1 MNVAIVKQHTR
12 FSWSYSQLTDYET
25 CPLRWYH
32 KSIAKDVKE
41 EESSFTR
48 DGHALHD
55 AFNARARG
63 EPLRFPYT
71 HHEPIFTRLDSR
83 RGDHFPEQNLAIKRD
98 FTPCAWMA
106 RETWFRGKIDFLK
119 LNGFFATIIDWKSG
133 KPKEDL
139 TQLKLMAA
147 LMFAHNPMIERIST
161 ALAYVN
167 HEIWK
172 TATFDRSDLT
182 QIWAEIMP
190 RVNAMERAKLFEKFP
205 PTPSGLCK
213 RFCPVTSCQYHGK
226 GSGDTEWT

>member
-119 LNGFFATIIDWKSG
+119 LNGFFATII
-133 KPKEDL
+133 
-139 TQLKLMAA
+139 
-147 LMFAHNPMIERIST
+147 ERIST